1 MHDLSDDTFK
11 MNDKVAMLVKLSFSC
26 NASAKLVTMQQ
37 NEETGKLED
46 IGASGNKTEIAL
58 LKFVR
63 NCGTEDAPIDPIE
76 LRTKYVPADD
86 DESAV

>member
-1 MHDLSDDTFK
+1 
-11 MNDKVAMLVKLSFSC
+11 
-26 NASAKLVTMQQ
+26 
-37 NEETGKLED
+37 LED

>member
-46 IGASGNKTEIAL
+46 IGASGNKTEIITQICKKL
-58 LKFVR
+58 WYR
-63 NCGTEDAPIDPIE
+63 RCSN
-76 LRTKYVPADD
+76 
-86 DESAV
+86 